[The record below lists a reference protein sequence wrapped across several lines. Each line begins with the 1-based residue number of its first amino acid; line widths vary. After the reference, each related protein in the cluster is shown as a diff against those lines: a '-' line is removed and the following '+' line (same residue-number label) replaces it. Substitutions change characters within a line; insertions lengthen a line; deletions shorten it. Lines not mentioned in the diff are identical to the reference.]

1 MNKPNL
7 SNLFKTIKAGT
18 MKHSPEILTGIGI
31 AGMITTTVLAVK
43 ATPKALRLID
53 AKKRDIFDNLDPE
66 DIPGNN
72 TDYTEVSLTPLEVV
86 KTAWKPYIPAAVTC
100 VASVTCLIGASSV
113 NAKRNAALAT
123 AYELSKT
130 ALSDYKE
137 KVVET
142 IGEKK
147 EKTIRE
153 KVAQK
158 KVDENPSGKSEVIIT
173 GNGDVLFLEPAS
185 MRYFKSDIES
195 VRKIINDLNYRMTT
209 GMEEYI
215 SLSELYDEIGLSHTV
230 TSDDMGWNIYKDGPI
245 DIDFPAAKTD
255 KGEPCLMLEYN
266 VSPRYDYSKNS

>member
-43 ATPKALRLID
+43 ATPKALKLID

-66 DIPGNN
+66 DIPGNS

-86 KTAWKPYIPAAVTC
+86 KTAWKPYIPVAVTC

>member
-66 DIPGNN
+66 DIPGNS

-86 KTAWKPYIPAAVTC
+86 KTAWKPYIPAVVTG

-245 DIDFPAAKTD
+245 DINFPAAKTD

>member
-53 AKKRDIFDNLDPE
+53 AKKRDIFDNLDSE
-66 DIPGNN
+66 DIPGNS

-86 KTAWKPYIPAAVTC
+86 KTAWKPYIPVAVTC

-130 ALSDYKE
+130 ALADYKE

>member
-43 ATPKALRLID
+43 ATPKALKLID

-66 DIPGNN
+66 DIPGNS

-86 KTAWKPYIPAAVTC
+86 KTAWKPYIPVAVTC

-230 TSDDMGWNIYKDGPI
+230 TSDDMGWNIYKDGQI
-245 DIDFPAAKTD
+245 DIDFQAAKTD

>member
-7 SNLFKTIKAGT
+7 FNLFKTIKAGT

-66 DIPGNN
+66 DIPGNS
-72 TDYTEVSLTPLEVV
+72 TDYTEVSLTPLEIV
-86 KTAWKPYIPAAVTC
+86 KTAWKPYIPVAVTC

-245 DIDFPAAKTD
+245 DINFPAAKTD

>member
-7 SNLFKTIKAGT
+7 FNLFKTIKAGT

-53 AKKRDIFDNLDPE
+53 AKKRDIFNNLDPE
-66 DIPGNN
+66 DILGNS
-72 TDYTEVSLTPLEVV
+72 TDYTEISLTPLEVV
-86 KTAWKPYIPAAVTC
+86 KTAWKPYIPVAVTC

-215 SLSELYDEIGLSHTV
+215 SLSELYDEIGLSHTT

-266 VSPRYDYSKNS
+266 VSPRYDYSKNI

>member
-1 MNKPNL
+1 MNKPNF
-7 SNLFKTIKAGT
+7 SNIFKTIKAGT

-66 DIPGNN
+66 DIPGNS

-86 KTAWKPYIPAAVTC
+86 KTAWKPYIPVAVTC

>member
-66 DIPGNN
+66 DIPGNS

-86 KTAWKPYIPAAVTC
+86 KTAWKPYIPVAVTC

-266 VSPRYDYSKNS
+266 VSPRYDYSKNI

>member
-66 DIPGNN
+66 DISGNS

-86 KTAWKPYIPAAVTC
+86 KTAWKPYSAAAVTC

-153 KVAQK
+153 RGEK
-158 KVDENPSGKSEVIIT
+158 I
-173 GNGDVLFLEPAS
+173 GN
-185 MRYFKSDIES
+185 
-195 VRKIINDLNYRMTT
+195 
-209 GMEEYI
+209 
-215 SLSELYDEIGLSHTV
+215 
-230 TSDDMGWNIYKDGPI
+230 
-245 DIDFPAAKTD
+245 
-255 KGEPCLMLEYN
+255 
-266 VSPRYDYSKNS
+266 

>member
-1 MNKPNL
+1 
-7 SNLFKTIKAGT
+7 
-18 MKHSPEILTGIGI
+18 MKKQSEKFL
-31 AGMITTTVLAVK
+31 
-43 ATPKALRLID
+43 
-53 AKKRDIFDNLDPE
+53 
-66 DIPGNN
+66 
-72 TDYTEVSLTPLEVV
+72 
-86 KTAWKPYIPAAVTC
+86 
-100 VASVTCLIGASSV
+100 
-113 NAKRNAALAT
+113 
-123 AYELSKT
+123 
-130 ALSDYKE
+130 DYKE

-215 SLSELYDEIGLSHTV
+215 SLSELYDEIGLSHTT